1 MEKRIIYQSIE
12 NVGMWCNGLGMYN
25 AKLITYI
32 IRYKFLFLKWYRI
45 KQLVPKVAVW
55 YDGEY
60 DSNRRAKT
68 IAKQERLRVKL
79 ELQYYKENGKW
90 KNEI

>member
-1 MEKRIIYQSIE
+1 MNKRIIYQSIE
-12 NVGMWCNGLGMYN
+12 NVEMWCSGLGNYN

-32 IRYKFLFLKWYRI
+32 IRYKFLFFNWYLIRQI
-45 KQLVPKVAVW
+45 VPKVFAW

-60 DSNRRAKT
+60 ASNRRAKT
-68 IAKQERLRVKL
+68 FARQERIRVKL